1 MKETEMPKLFTTK
14 VIESFIRV
22 HFQSKVDHRELEQ
35 MGFDM
40 KNANNFEKQYE
51 FYKRTLFEGICNGIL
66 MCGGKIEGID
76 DGES

>member
-1 MKETEMPKLFTTK
+1 MPKLFTTK
-14 VIESFIRV
+14 EIESFIRV

-51 FYKRTLFEGICNGIL
+51 FYKRTLFDGICNGRL
-66 MCGGKIEGID
+66 MCGGKIECID

>member
-1 MKETEMPKLFTTK
+1 MKEKEMPKLFK
-14 VIESFIRV
+14 IEEIENFIRI
-22 HFQSKVDHRELEQ
+22 HLQTKIDHRELEQ
-35 MGFDM
+35 MEKKK
-40 KNANNFEKQYE
+40 KNATNFEKQYE

>member
-1 MKETEMPKLFTTK
+1 MKEKEMPKLFTTK
-14 VIESFIRV
+14 EIESFIRV

-40 KNANNFEKQYE
+40 KNATNFEKQYE
-51 FYKRTLFEGICNGIL
+51 FYKMTLFEGICNGIL
-66 MCGGKIEGID
+66 MCGGKIEGVD

>member
-1 MKETEMPKLFTTK
+1 MKEKEMPKLFK
-14 VIESFIRV
+14 IEEIERFIRV
-22 HFQSKVDHRELEQ
+22 HFQSKIDHRELEQ

-51 FYKRTLFEGICNGIL
+51 FYKRILFEGICNGIL

>member
-1 MKETEMPKLFTTK
+1 MPKLFT
-14 VIESFIRV
+14 IEDIENFIRV
-22 HFQSKVDHRELEQ
+22 HFQSKIDHRELEQ
-35 MGFDM
+35 MDFDM
-40 KNANNFEKQYE
+40 KNATNFEKQYD

>member
-1 MKETEMPKLFTTK
+1 MKEKEMPKLFTTK
-14 VIESFIRV
+14 EIESFIRV
-22 HFQSKVDHRELEQ
+22 HFQSKIDHRELEQ

-40 KNANNFEKQYE
+40 KNATNFEKQYE

-66 MCGGKIEGID
+66 MCCGKIEGVD